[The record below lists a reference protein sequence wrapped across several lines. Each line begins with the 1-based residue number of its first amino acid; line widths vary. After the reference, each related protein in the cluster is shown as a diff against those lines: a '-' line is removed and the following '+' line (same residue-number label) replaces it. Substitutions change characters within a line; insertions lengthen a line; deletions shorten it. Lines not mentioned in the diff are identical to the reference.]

1 MGDAFWEAFE
11 PYVRTILFVIV
22 FGGIPLYALVISCRL
37 YPRIFEASFPAS
49 SAPRRSGRTSGF
61 AEDADTDTDI
71 TLAPRLEILGGDA
84 TDTED
89 VRPRI
94 SGERKTANVSGNKLG
109 PVER

>member
-22 FGGIPLYALVISCRL
+22 FGGIPLYAFVISCRL

-49 SAPRRSGRTSGF
+49 SAPPRSGRTSGF

-71 TLAPRLEILGGDA
+71 TLAPRLEILGGDE

-94 SGERKTANVSGNKLG
+94 SGERQTANASGNKLG

>member
-22 FGGIPLYALVISCRL
+22 FGGIPLYAFVISCRL
-37 YPRIFEASFPAS
+37 YPRIFKASFPVS
-49 SAPRRSGRTSGF
+49 SAPPRSGQTLGF
-61 AEDADTDTDI
+61 AEDADTDI
-71 TLAPRLEILGGDA
+71 SLAPRLEILGDDA
-84 TDTED
+84 TDPED

-94 SGERKTANVSGNKLG
+94 SGERKNANDPGNQLG